1 MTVGV
6 GVETD
11 ADTDPDPETERGCNG
26 HDNSFTFFLPVDDNL
41 PAAAVYLDSRRRVVR
56 RAEQAAAKN
65 EEAETMNASARIRRA
80 VRTLAVS
87 AVVLATGL
95 AGLAQAKTVVCRVEL
110 DRPVLPAD
118 TEQTAVVKVALD
130 APEAPADTE
139 RPPVN
144 LAVVLDRSGSM
155 SGHKIEKAKQA
166 AIEAL
171 RRLSA
176 RDVFS
181 LVIYNHQ
188 VQTVVPAQSAGNV
201 ESIEARIR
209 GIGASGN
216 TALFGGVSQGAAEV
230 RKNVDNRRYVHRIL
244 LLSDGLANVGP
255 DSPADL
261 GRLGAA
267 LIKEGISVTTVGVGT
282 DYNEDLMTRLSQ
294 ASDGNTYFAE
304 TGDDLPRIFSE
315 ELGDVLTIVA
325 KKVILEI
332 HCPAGLR
339 PVRIIGREGSI
350 RDNRVEIHLN
360 QLYGGQQKFA
370 LIEVTVPPSTR
381 DTSRE
386 VAVATC
392 SYDNVFSQRR
402 ETASGRATARFT
414 EDEKEVIASA
424 NKQVQVDYANNL
436 TAIAKDKAIELADQ
450 GKKEEAVRVF
460 DINASVLQGIGT
472 TFNNDAVNDI
482 SISNVGYSQR
492 LQKEGMTKGRR
503 KGYRSDSYQTR
514 NQQRAK

>member
-1 MTVGV
+1 M
-6 GVETD
+6 
-11 ADTDPDPETERGCNG
+11 
-26 HDNSFTFFLPVDDNL
+26 
-41 PAAAVYLDSRRRVVR
+41 
-56 RAEQAAAKN
+56 Q
-65 EEAETMNASARIRRA
+65 ASARIRRA
-80 VRTLAVS
+80 VRALAVS
-87 AVVLATGL
+87 GPVLMAGVS
-95 AGLAQAKTVVCRVEL
+95 GLAQAKTVVCRVEL
-110 DRPVLPAD
+110 DRPVLPAN

-130 APEAPADTE
+130 APEAPVGAE

-188 VQTVVPAQSAGNV
+188 VQTVVPAQSAGNA

-230 RKNVDNRRYVHRIL
+230 RKNVNDRRYVHRIL

-294 ASDGNTYFAE
+294 ASDGNTYFAKS
-304 TGDDLPRIFSE
+304 GDDLPRIFAE

-370 LIEVTVPPSTR
+370 LIEVAVPPSAR
-381 DTSRE
+381 DTARE

-392 SYDNVFSQRR
+392 SYDSVFSHRR
-402 ETASGRATARFT
+402 ETASGRVTARFT
-414 EDEKEVIASA
+414 DSEKQVIASA

-436 TAIAKDKAIELADQ
+436 TAIARDKAIELADQ
-450 GKKEEAVRVF
+450 GKTEEAVRVF
-460 DINASVLQGIGT
+460 GSNSVFLQRLGT
-472 TFNNDAVNDI
+472 RFGNDAVNYI
-482 SISNVGYSQR
+482 SDSNETYAGE
-492 LQKEGMTKGRR
+492 LKKKGMTKSLR
-503 KGYRSDSYQTR
+503 KGHRSDSYQTR
-514 NQQRAK
+514 NQQRGQ